1 MRKNHEIH
9 DLPRFPLSSFKM
21 TVEEPPEEA
30 DRSPQCKPAVSLQYL
45 YFNERSTAWPMAFF

>member
-1 MRKNHEIH
+1 
-9 DLPRFPLSSFKM
+9 M